1 MGCLGVHFA
10 LTEDEATKLNSF
22 RKDAD
27 RLNYLQ
33 EELEETYFGDHPDL
47 MAESDK
53 AWDAMHRALTDGKL
67 TYDRKGPL
75 SMVVLGGEGLYYK
88 TDYIMSLKTPAEV
101 ASIADSVDG
110 VTKEKLR
117 AGYDRISD
125 GDYGFPKSDEDFNYT
140 WEWFQGVA
148 ELFKKAAAEKR
159 YVLFSASQ

>member
-10 LTEDEATKLNSF
+10 LTEDEAKKLKSF
-22 RKDAD
+22 RNDAD

-33 EELEETYFGDHPDL
+33 EELEDSYFSDHPDL

-53 AWDAMHRALTDGKL
+53 AWDAIHRSLTNGKL
-67 TYDRKGPL
+67 TYDRNGPL
-75 SMVVLGGEGLYYK
+75 SLVVLGGEPLYYE
-88 TDYIMSLKTPAEV
+88 TNYIMSLKTPAEV
-101 ASIADSVDG
+101 ESVASAIDN

-117 AGYDRISD
+117 AGYDRILD
-125 GDYGFPKSDEDFNYT
+125 KDYGFPKSNEDFDYT

-148 ELFKKAAAEKR
+148 EPYKKAAEAKR

>member
-10 LTEDEATKLNSF
+10 LTEDEATKLRSF

-33 EELEETYFGDHPDL
+33 EELEDSYFSDHPDL

-53 AWDAMHRALTDGKL
+53 AWDAMHRSLTNGKL
-67 TYDRKGPL
+67 TYDRNGPL
-75 SMVVLGGEGLYYK
+75 SLVVLGGEPLYYK

-101 ASIADSVDG
+101 ESVASAIDA

-117 AGYDRISD
+117 AGYDRILAK
-125 GDYGFPKSDEDFNYT
+125 DYGFPKSDHDFDYT
-140 WEWFQGVA
+140 WDWFQSVA
-148 ELFKKAAAEKR
+148 ELFKKAAKAKR